1 MENELRTNDKI
12 VALVKERLESGQKL
26 YGGDIP
32 INGENNRDNLAESI
46 EEVLDLSIYLSA
58 TLLEIQNKRDN
69 VNSMKVT
76 PEDIRLILSG
86 LHSLYSTLYSE
97 NQLNLCSEISN
108 LIQRI
113 KETSKWNNKDDK
125 TLIKE

>member
-12 VALVKERLESGQKL
+12 VALVKERLDSGQKL